1 MQQLPCG
8 TPAALPTAPVL
19 GDTAASRTGVDV
31 GPSSPWVPPLRC
43 GGGCPPMAQWWRRRW
58 PRRFRE
64 VKGGLPC
71 CLREAWSGGRAQRA
85 GCLLAGSGHGTGRP
99 EGPRLESRPVSA
111 RGPVSC
117 GLCFVKF
124 AFFSFSFQKWLRDRS
139 AVSLS
144 RRLFQLPT
152 ARGSLPGNCHPRRGL
167 GVVGP
172 LSPGSG
178 TPGVGAPR
186 AGQTS
191 PHSGCPPRV
200 TQSSSFVQ
208 RRFAFSDW
216 FLSSKG

>member
-1 MQQLPCG
+1 
-8 TPAALPTAPVL
+8 
-19 GDTAASRTGVDV
+19 
-31 GPSSPWVPPLRC
+31 
-43 GGGCPPMAQWWRRRW
+43 MAQWWRRRW
-58 PRRFRE
+58 PHRFKE

-71 CLREAWSGGRAQRA
+71 CLCEAWSGGRAQRA
-85 GCLLAGSGHGTGRP
+85 GCLLAGSGHGAGRP

-144 RRLFQLPT
+144 RRQFQLPT

-172 LSPGSG
+172 LSAAAGRPESG
-178 TPGVGAPR
+178 RPEQGRPPPTPDAPR
-186 AGQTS
+186 ESLRARPLCKGDLFFLIGFFPLKVKS
-191 PHSGCPPRV
+191 S
-200 TQSSSFVQ
+200 TQLLF
-208 RRFAFSDW
+208 F
-216 FLSSKG
+216 